1 MIHAGI
7 WIGWLHLLGGA
18 VWVGGNSVVLWA
30 LLSEAGDGARP
41 GEAVRRA
48 HALTSRAMELVVVTG
63 IVNVFLRGMA
73 SGMVFSRGFVGMLT
87 VKVLLVLVMAGV
99 QVWVGILWKRQT
111 GSIQPGGG
119 RARAAL
125 ALQVGLGAIV
135 LLLGLGVRSV

>member
-1 MIHAGI
+1 MIRAGI

-18 VWVGGNSVVLWA
+18 VWVGGNAVLLWA
-30 LLSEAGDGARP
+30 LLSDAGDEARP
-41 GEAVRRA
+41 GAAARRA

-87 VKVLLVLVMAGV
+87 LKVLLVLVMAGV
-99 QVWVGILWKRQT
+99 QVWMGMLWKRQA
-111 GSIQPGGG
+111 GSIQPGGK

-125 ALQVGLGAIV
+125 ALQVVLGAVV